1 MFSTNGCSADTPMH
15 PSASEPASAE
25 SCAKDCCILNKT
37 RGTMSKP
44 IKSGKKHGNTFC
56 KIHEAD
62 SNNLKNTH
70 LFQCNCCLNLGIPYC
85 PEARHPHELKSNQII
100 KLLSPVMKKLIGH
113 IDQEQHGI
121 RFSLTHFFK
130 INLAFIQGYT
140 YICIIW
146 P

>member
-1 MFSTNGCSADTPMH
+1 MVALLTRQCILARLSQLVQNLALKKQKRNM
-15 PSASEPASAE
+15 
-25 SCAKDCCILNKT
+25 DCCILNKT

-121 RFSLTHFFK
+121 RFSLTHFF
-130 INLAFIQGYT
+130 
-140 YICIIW
+140 
-146 P
+146 